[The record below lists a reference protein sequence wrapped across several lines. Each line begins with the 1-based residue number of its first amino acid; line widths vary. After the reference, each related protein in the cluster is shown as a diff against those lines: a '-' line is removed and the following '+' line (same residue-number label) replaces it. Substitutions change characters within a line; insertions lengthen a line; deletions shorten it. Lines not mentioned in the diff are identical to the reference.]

1 MAGEQKYTVDIGVTG
16 LSSLN
21 KLQSNLDIL
30 QRRMIGL
37 KTLIGTGIFAGL
49 GAGALRLADDLQD
62 LSNATGIT
70 TGRLL
75 ELQDAMVAN
84 GGAADQMAQGVTT
97 FARSIDEAAQGSLKA
112 QNTFRE
118 LGITLQ
124 DLRTLSEQE
133 LMTRALQGISNISDA
148 SRRAAIQMELFGK
161 SFRTVDAGGLAADI
175 ERTAGSQER
184 YAESLRRGAEL
195 NDALAKAAIKV
206 RLAFLEA
213 FSPVINAIN
222 NFNTAT
228 AEGESR
234 MNSLVTAIKIAGA
247 ALVTAFSV
255 GVMLPLITAIGTLGR
270 GIGVVSGA
278 LGAAG
283 IAKWAGTA
291 FKALGPLMSGLRV
304 IALLFSAGLGI
315 YTASKLFDDFGSI
328 ALNVLSRIAEGLL
341 EITGSI
347 LNLPTDALA
356 GLLNLF
362 GAGIKDPK
370 GLGTPFIMA
379 KDALEA
385 LRKKQEESAAANKK
399 LKEETEKTG
408 KAAKDTGKEIGRIV
422 DTSAYDNAAAAVRKI
437 GNEFAE
443 NGRRIQDNIELETRQ
458 IGLSREA
465 IDLQTQQA
473 ALANRTAE
481 AVQNLRDQQAAMS
494 KELKD
499 AGLGKVYDEEIAK
512 VQELSRVESERL
524 NLLVKNLNAA
534 RAAEEFRLYSIK
546 QQLDVEDKLLEIQRK
561 TADLTL
567 TEIEKGYRDIER
579 AAEDSARAAIRAEE
593 ARRGAPLSTAEIE
606 NYYKK
611 AREGVAKLTQAQK
624 NFNDQSRAFS
634 TGWRRAFNEY
644 VDAATNAA
652 KRAERMFEKFTS
664 GIEDLIVDFAKT
676 GKFEWKGFVNS
687 MLEELLRSNIKS
699 TMAQIFQMRNPFSQT
714 GGTISDLF
722 GGVFDALGGGAGQ
735 RGQSPGTPLYVV
747 DVAGGGANFGSLG
760 QNPLISGGG
769 FGGGSNS
776 GLGGIFDTVK
786 NVVGSI
792 GGTIG
797 SAVSTVGKIGG
808 GIFDAVKNVGS
819 SIFSGIG
826 DLFGGFFANGGTLGA
841 GKIGIVGERG
851 PELVKGPG
859 TITPVMPSNITYNI
873 NAVDAASFQALVAR
887 DPAFIYSV
895 TQQGARTIAGRR

>member
-16 LSSLN
+16 LASLN
-21 KLQSNLDIL
+21 KLQSSLDTI
-30 QRRMIGL
+30 QRRMLGL
-37 KTLIGTGIFAGL
+37 KALIGTGIFAGL
-49 GAGALRLADDLQD
+49 GVGALRLADDLQD

-70 TGRLL
+70 TARLL
-75 ELQDAMVAN
+75 ELQDALVAN

-118 LGITLQ
+118 LGISLQ
-124 DLRTLSEQE
+124 DLRSLSEQE
-133 LMTRALQGISNISDA
+133 LMARSLKGISNISDA

-195 NDALAKAAIKV
+195 NDGLARAAIRV

-213 FSPVINAIN
+213 FSPLIQAIN

-234 MNSLVTAIKIAGA
+234 MNALVTAIKIAGA

-255 GVMLPLITAIGTLGR
+255 GVLLPLVTAVGTLGR

-283 IAKWAGTA
+283 IAKWASTA

-328 ALNVLSRIAEGLL
+328 ASNALSRIVEGIGEL
-341 EITGSI
+341 IASI
-347 LNLPTDALA
+347 LNLEPIS
-356 GLLNLF
+356 GILN
-362 GAGIKDPK
+362 AV
-370 GLGTPFIMA
+370 LGTKLDFSNVAGNKVQELVDKA
-379 KDALEA
+379 KRSREEYEK
-385 LRKKQEESAAANKK
+385 LRQSQKKVAEESS
-399 LKEETEKTG
+399 KTG
-408 KAAKDTGKEIGRIV
+408 EAAKKAGEEISRAV
-422 DTSAYDNAAAAVRKI
+422 DTSAFDNAAAAVRKI
-437 GNEFAE
+437 GTEFE
-443 NGRRIQDNIELETRQ
+443 QNGRRLAENIELETRQ
-458 IGLSREA
+458 LGLSREA
-465 IDLQTQQA
+465 IDLQTQQT

-499 AGLGKVYDEEIAK
+499 AGLGRVYDEEIAK

-524 NLLVKNLNAA
+524 TLLVKNLNAA
-534 RAAEEFRLYSIK
+534 RAAEEFRLYSIR

-567 TEIEKGYRDIER
+567 TDIEKGYRDIQR

-593 ARRGAPLSTAEIE
+593 ARRGSPLSTAEVE

-624 NFNDQSRAFS
+624 NFNDQARSFS

-676 GKFEWKGFVNS
+676 GKFEWKNFVNS

-699 TMAQIFQMRNPFSQT
+699 TMAQIFQMRNPFSQS

-760 QNPLISGGG
+760 NNPLISGGG

-776 GLGGIFDTVK
+776 GLGGIFDSVK

-808 GIFDAVKNVGS
+808 GIFDAVKSVGS

-851 PELVKGPG
+851 PELIKGSG
-859 TITPVMPSNITYNI
+859 TITPVMPSQITYNI